1 MSNTFLFIIPLTP
14 ESNLTPLRK
23 ELQQLCFNTLLSQTY
38 SNWKALLIGAF
49 KPEGTKDNRFIHISE
64 EGYKELKLQHA
75 VKYIQETN
83 LKSDYI
89 VRLDD
94 DDLINPSILKHYAT
108 SQADVIVDLYQWFVE
123 WESKRVSKD
132 FKPWFANTVLH
143 KSEHALAEFG
153 EIAREGVAQLNDF
166 IPLIATNH
174 ALMHNYYKGKQ
185 IDFLDEEIPLYLR
198 VINPDS
204 ITSKSVQSYQDYL
217 QKFGL
222 WKEKFPVD
230 FIGLKAVGGTK
241 KDIGKYRFSLKKWL
255 YIKLSISKF
264 KSDLK
269 IGVDLMK
276 NK

>member
-1 MSNTFLFIIPLTP
+1 MSNTFIFIIPLTP
-14 ESNLTPLRK
+14 ESHLTPLRK
-23 ELQQLCFNTLLSQTY
+23 ELQQLCFKALLSQSY
-38 SNWKALLIGAF
+38 SNWKALLIGGV
-49 KPEGTKDNRFIHISE
+49 KPEGTEDNRFIHIPE

-89 VRLDD
+89 IRLDD
-94 DDLINPSILKHYAT
+94 DDLISPSILEHYAT
-108 SQADVIVDLYQWFVE
+108 SEADVVVDLYQWFIE

-153 EIAREGVAQLNDF
+153 KIARERVPQVNSCV
-166 IPLIATNH
+166 PLIATNH
-174 ALMHNYYKGKQ
+174 ALMHSYYKGKK
-185 IDFLDEEIPLYLR
+185 IEFLEGKSPIYLR

-204 ITSKSVQSYQDYL
+204 ITSKSDQSYQDYL
-217 QKFGL
+217 RKFGL
-222 WKEKFPVD
+222 WKEISPFD
-230 FIGLKAVGGTK
+230 FIGLKAVGGIK
-241 KDIGKYRFSLKKWL
+241 KDIGKYRFSLKKWF